1 MFFFEIMACLRCSRE
16 AWVSAVA
23 AVTAARRLEE

>member
-1 MFFFEIMACLRCSRE
+1 MFFLETAACLRRSRE
-16 AWVSAVA
+16 AWVTAVA